1 MTIETILYGKRA
13 IVRNEEELKLF
24 KRKEGLVAAART
36 LRAHNQPDSYVMR
49 SVMGKI
55 IRLNRKIESKGLFVQ
70 YLE

>member
-1 MTIETILYGKRA
+1 
-13 IVRNEEELKLF
+13 LF

-36 LRAHNQPDSYVMR
+36 LRAHNQPDSAVMR

>member
-1 MTIETILYGKRA
+1 
-13 IVRNEEELKLF
+13 
-24 KRKEGLVAAART
+24 
-36 LRAHNQPDSYVMR
+36 MR